1 MSKSTIT
8 FKYNPFW
15 GYLFLGISIMV
26 LFIFITGLYLK
37 VEINLFNFIL
47 PIVGFIYSVQ
57 FLKKPYFRINTE
69 NIIVYA
75 LIGNTIRYF
84 NHFNTENIFI
94 EKEKLYINID
104 GKRKWVKVSKFWMG
118 NKEWKKLE
126 TYLFKQDLTRELH
139 E

>member
-1 MSKSTIT
+1 MPKSTIT

-47 PIVGFIYSVQ
+47 PIVGFIYGIQ

-75 LIGNTIRYF
+75 LIGNNVIYF
-84 NHFNTENIFI
+84 NNFNTENVFI
-94 EKEKLYINID
+94 EKEKLYVNID
-104 GKRKWVKVSKFWMG
+104 GKRKWIKVSKFWMG

-139 E
+139 G

>member
-1 MSKSTIT
+1 
-8 FKYNPFW
+8 
-15 GYLFLGISIMV
+15 MV

-47 PIVGFIYSVQ
+47 PIVGFIYGIQ

-75 LIGNTIRYF
+75 LIGNNVIYF
-84 NHFNTENIFI
+84 NNFNTENVFI
-94 EKEKLYINID
+94 EKEKLYVNID
-104 GKRKWVKVSKFWMG
+104 GKRKWIKVSKFWMG

>member
-1 MSKSTIT
+1 MPKSTIT

-94 EKEKLYINID
+94 EKEKLYVNID
-104 GKRKWVKVSKFWMG
+104 GKRKWIKVSKFWMG

>member
-1 MSKSTIT
+1 MPKSTIT

-47 PIVGFIYSVQ
+47 PIVGFIYGIQ

-75 LIGNTIRYF
+75 LIGNNVIYF
-84 NHFNTENIFI
+84 NNFNTENVFI
-94 EKEKLYINID
+94 EKEKLYVNID
-104 GKRKWVKVSKFWMG
+104 GKRKWIKVSKFWMG